1 MLNKNNL
8 RGGKAE
14 FGSKFQSCDCLASL
28 LCARSKITIIVRC
41 TGVPISQCGWEGER
55 EGWREGGGD
64 GKEERERGREGKRGR
79 VHNSKKSYT
88 TTAFSH
94 PDVRDC
100 T

>member
-79 VHNSKKSYT
+79 AGSC
-88 TTAFSH
+88 
-94 PDVRDC
+94 VRGLVLL
-100 T
+100 